1 MEQESQSC
9 VIRVEHLNK
18 SFNGEPVL
26 QDISF
31 SLAPGENLIILGKS
45 GAGKSVLL
53 KCITGLLEPDS
64 GSIELF
70 SQPLGELEEDSLNA
84 LKKQIGFVFQGS
96 ALYDSMSL
104 KENLMFHL
112 NRSATTMTAQAKDVC
127 VKEIL
132 DKVGLVSAIDKMPA
146 ELSGGMRKRAGLA
159 RALVL
164 RPGII
169 LYDEPTTGLDPA
181 TSREISE
188 LILRI
193 QQIYQTSSVIV
204 THDMSCAR
212 LTSNRMLILENGSFI
227 AEGTYADLQENPN
240 KAVQDFFIT

>member
-1 MEQESQSC
+1 MEPESNIS
-9 VIRVEHLNK
+9 VIRVDHLAK

-26 QDISF
+26 KNISF
-31 SLAPGENLIILGKS
+31 TLAPGENLIILGRS

-53 KCITGLLEPDS
+53 KCITGLLTPDS
-64 GSIELF
+64 GSIALFNQLPDELD
-70 SQPLGELEEDSLNA
+70 EEHLNA
-84 LKKQIGFVFQGS
+84 LKKRIGYVFQGS

-104 KENLMFHL
+104 RENLMFHL
-112 NRSATTMTAQAKDVC
+112 DRSATSLTAKDKEVR
-127 VKEIL
+127 VNEIL
-132 DKVGLVSAIDKMPA
+132 DKVGLLDAIDKMPV

-164 RPGII
+164 RPEII
-169 LYDEPTTGLDPA
+169 FYDEPTTGLDPA

-193 QQIYQTSSVIV
+193 QRIYQTSSVIV

-212 LTSNRMLILENGSFI
+212 LTSNRMLILEKGSFI
-227 AEGTYADLQENPN
+227 AEGTYADLKNITN
-240 KAVQDFFIT
+240 KAVQDFFIN

>member
-1 MEQESQSC
+1 MEQENHTC
-9 VIRVEHLNK
+9 VIRVEQLNK

-31 SLAPGENLIILGKS
+31 CLASGENLIILGKS

-70 SQPLGELEEDSLNA
+70 SQPLKELEEDSLNT
-84 LKKQIGFVFQGS
+84 LKKRIGFVFQGS

-104 KENLMFHL
+104 KENLLFHL
-112 NRSATTMTAQAKDVC
+112 DRSVLGLTAKDKDAR

-132 DKVGLVSAIDKMPA
+132 DKVGLLDAIDKMPA

-193 QQIYQTSSVIV
+193 QKIYQTSSVIV

-212 LTSNRMLILENGSFI
+212 LTSNRMLILEKGSFI
-227 AEGTYADLQENPN
+227 AEGTFSQLKENHNP
-240 KAVQDFFIT
+240 AVQDFFIT

>member
-1 MEQESQSC
+1 MEPESNTNAIQ
-9 VIRVEHLNK
+9 VEHLVK
-18 SFNGEPVL
+18 SFNGEPVIK
-26 QDISF
+26 DISF
-31 SLAPGENLIILGKS
+31 TLAPGENLIILGKS

-53 KCITGLLEPDS
+53 KCTTGLLEPDS
-64 GSIELF
+64 GSIALFNQVPDELD
-70 SQPLGELEEDSLNA
+70 EEHLNA
-84 LKKQIGFVFQGS
+84 LKKRLGFVFQGS

-104 KENLMFHL
+104 RENLMFHL
-112 NRSATTMTAQAKDVC
+112 DRSANSMTAKDKDAR

-132 DKVGLVSAIDKMPA
+132 DKVGLLDAIDKMPV

-164 RPGII
+164 RPEII

-193 QQIYQTSSVIV
+193 QQIYQTSSIIV

-212 LTSNRMLILENGSFI
+212 LTSNRILILEKGSFI
-227 AEGTYADLQENPN
+227 AEGMYSDLKESPN
-240 KAVQDFFIT
+240 KAIQDFFIT

>member
-1 MEQESQSC
+1 MEPESNTS
-9 VIRVEHLNK
+9 VIRVEHLTK

-26 QDISF
+26 KDISF
-31 SLAPGENLIILGKS
+31 ALVPGENLIILGKS

-64 GSIELF
+64 GNIALFNQVPDELD
-70 SQPLGELEEDSLNA
+70 EEHLNA
-84 LKKQIGFVFQGS
+84 LKKRIGFVFQGS

-104 KENLMFHL
+104 RENLMFHL
-112 NRSATTMTAQAKDVC
+112 DRSATSLAAKDKDVR

-132 DKVGLVSAIDKMPA
+132 DKVGLLDAIDKMPV

-164 RPGII
+164 RPEII

-193 QQIYQTSSVIV
+193 QEIYQTAAVIV

-212 LTSNRMLILENGSFI
+212 LTSNRILILEKGSFI
-227 AEGTYADLQENPN
+227 AAGTYSDLKESPN
-240 KAVQDFFIT
+240 EAIQDFFIT